1 MEIEAKYAVPDE
13 EVYRRLCEAT
23 KLAGLPLSSPRI
35 ANVWDRYYDT
45 AGYDFLSAGYYC
57 RVRNKGGR
65 VIVTLKSLAPASG
78 ALHSRDEFEAIVE
91 PGTALQPASWPAG
104 EAATLAQRIGRGV
117 PLLLLFELLQARQT
131 RGLANS
137 GGAVPVIELSLDKV
151 EFAGAALVFYE
162 LEAEELIP
170 DQGPLLERLH
180 EVLTGDWG
188 LEPQPLS
195 KFERALELC
204 RPDVFALLSP

>member
-1 MEIEAKYAVPDE
+1 M
-13 EVYRRLCEAT
+13 
-23 KLAGLPLSSPRI
+23 
-35 ANVWDRYYDT
+35 
-45 AGYDFLSAGYYC
+45 
-57 RVRNKGGR
+57 
-65 VIVTLKSLAPASG
+65 
-78 ALHSRDEFEAIVE
+78 
-91 PGTALQPASWPAG
+91 
-104 EAATLAQRIGRGV
+104 
-117 PLLLLFELLQARQT
+117 LLFELLQARQT